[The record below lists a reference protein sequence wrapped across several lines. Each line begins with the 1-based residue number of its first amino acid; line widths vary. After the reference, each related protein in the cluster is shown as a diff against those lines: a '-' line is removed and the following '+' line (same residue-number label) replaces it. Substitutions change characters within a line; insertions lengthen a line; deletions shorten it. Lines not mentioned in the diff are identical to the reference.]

1 MWLKA
6 RKSLSLLAIM
16 SILMTLLAACG
27 PGGGTQA
34 TATAPAGGTDVNATA
49 TLGTDAAATVPTGG
63 GDATPAG
70 GGDATPAGGGDAT
83 PAGGGD
89 ATPAG
94 GGDATPAA
102 GGGGQLPEGCS
113 NVELAYWNPFTGPDG
128 PFMQQMVDDFNGANP
143 NIAVTMNT
151 VPGGE
156 YIQQLATS
164 AASETLPDI
173 AIMWVDQV
181 PTVAFRNIFRP
192 IPDSVLDAVGVG
204 EGDFPTEVWERG
216 VVAGERYSI
225 PLDMHPMTMF
235 YNQDLLT
242 AAGLDG
248 PPTNREEFEA
258 AAAAMTKDGNNGFML
273 TTGFPISQIFAMLL
287 YQNGGTWF
295 NEEGTEATWNSEAGV
310 EALTWMRDAQTKYG
324 QANLEVDAELNAF
337 KSGTVGMIWNG
348 IWQTANVT
356 GENVEFAS
364 GATAV
369 PQLFDNPGVWA
380 GSHQFGLPNKE
391 ADECRDAAIG
401 MFISYMLQNSLTWA
415 RAGQIPALNE
425 VRESLAGEGV
435 EPQASIAPSVE
446 GAFFP
451 PAVPGITDAFAP
463 LDEAV
468 GAVMSGQQTDIKAAL
483 DDAATRANAKLEENR
498 QTYGTTP
505 GGGTGAQ
512 GTPTP

>member
-1 MWLKA
+1 MWSKA
-6 RKSLSLLAIM
+6 KKSISLLAIM
-16 SILMTLLAACG
+16 SILMTMLAACDM
-27 PGGGTQA
+27 GGGGGAQP
-34 TATAPAGGTDVNATA
+34 TAT
-49 TLGTDAAATVPTGG
+49 
-63 GDATPAG
+63 TPAG
-70 GGDATPAGGGDAT
+70 GGATATTPAGDAATATT
-83 PAGGGD
+83 PAGD
-89 ATPAG
+89 EATATTPAG
-94 GGDATPAA
+94 DGGA
-102 GGGGQLPEGCS
+102 GGGLPEGCS
-113 NVELAYWNPFTGPDG
+113 NVELAYWNQFTGPDG
-128 PFMQQMVDDFNGANP
+128 PFMQQMVDDFNAANP
-143 NIAVTMNT
+143 NIQVTMNT

-164 AASETLPDI
+164 AASNTLPDV

-204 EGDFPTEVWERG
+204 ADDYPTEVWERG
-216 VVAGERYSI
+216 VVAGQRYSI
-225 PLDMHPMTMF
+225 PLDIHPMTMF

-242 AAGLDG
+242 AAGIDG
-248 PPTNREEFEA
+248 PPTNLEEFEA
-258 AAAAMTKDGNNGFML
+258 AATAMTKDGNNGFML
-273 TTGFPISQIFAMLL
+273 TTGFPVAQIFAMLL

-310 EALTWMRDAQTKYG
+310 EALTWMREAQTKYG
-324 QANLEVDAELNAF
+324 QADLEVDAELNAF

-356 GENVEFAS
+356 GEGVTFA
-364 GATAV
+364 GMATRV
-369 PQLFDNPGVWA
+369 PQLFEEPAVWA
-380 GSHQFGLPNKE
+380 GSHQFGLPNKP
-391 ADECRDAAIG
+391 ADECRDAAAGIL
-401 MFISYMLQNSLTWA
+401 IKYLVDNSLTWA
-415 RAGQIPALNE
+415 RAGQIPAKND

-483 DDAATRANAKLEENR
+483 DDAAQRANAKLEENR

-505 GGGTGAQ
+505 GGGTGVQ